1 MVAAIRS
8 EGVASPVL
16 THSSNM
22 TSTIGARLW
31 IGLTTSPDD
40 PPTAADLRTI
50 DLVGLTVPRRATVAL
65 AVITL
70 ALLFDYSRT
79 FLSADV
85 RELGRYVEGLRFVA
99 VERAILFGLIPLL
112 IVIIAFRDDIS
123 RYGITL
129 GDWRWGLGLMV
140 VGCAVMTPLT
150 LWFATLPDV
159 RAYYGPSAGPVADL
173 LLINGLELTAVEF
186 GLRGFLTFVLVRT
199 IGPIGV
205 LVGALPFVF
214 GHLGK
219 PELELFSTLA
229 GGVIYGWLAWRT
241 RSIVWG
247 AVGHTYILTLVTV
260 LATTV
265 R

>member
-1 MVAAIRS
+1 VGPNRI
-8 EGVASPVL
+8 
-16 THSSNM
+16 
-22 TSTIGARLW
+22 
-31 IGLTTSPDD
+31 DD
-40 PPTAADLRTI
+40 PGWPRRAWDALTSAPTFTALPADLRTI
-50 DLVGLTVPRRATVAL
+50 DLVGLRLPRRATVAL
-65 AVITL
+65 AMITL

-85 RELGRYVEGLRFVA
+85 RELGRSVEGLRFVA
-99 VERAILFGLIPLL
+99 VERAVLFGLIPLL
-112 IVIIAFRDDIS
+112 IVVIAFRDDLS
-123 RYGITL
+123 RYGFTL
-129 GDWRWGLGLMV
+129 GDWRWGLVLMV

-159 RAYYGPSAGPVADL
+159 RAYYGPSAGPVTDL

-260 LATTV
+260 AATTIA
-265 R
+265 